1 MSCTVLFVC
10 TGNICRSPIA
20 EVLARSLFDQHLGAN
35 AQAFAVASAGTWGHE
50 GSRMEPE
57 ALAALAGRGIDGDAF
72 RARELTRAMVS
83 DADLILV
90 ATREHSVA
98 AAALD
103 PEAYDRIFLLTEFA
117 RLLAAVDPADL
128 PADPT
133 ERARAVVAAA
143 ATNRA
148 ADAAEGLDSDL
159 ADPYG
164 APQRV
169 FAKTAAHVERL
180 LTPLLGL
187 LAPCD
192 GATPGSPP
200 IARAGIARP

>member
-20 EVLARSLFDQHLGAN
+20 ELLARALFDQHLGAH
-35 AQAFAVASAGTWGHE
+35 AEAFAVASAGTWGHE

-57 ALAALAGRGIDGDAF
+57 ALAALAARGIDGDGF
-72 RARELTRAMVS
+72 RARELTHAMVR
-83 DADLILV
+83 DADLILT

-103 PEAYDRIFLLTEFA
+103 PDAYDRIFLLTEFA
-117 RLLAAVDPADL
+117 RLLAAVDPAEL
-128 PADPT
+128 PSDPT
-133 ERARAVVAAA
+133 GRARAVVAAA
-143 ATNRA
+143 ATTRA

-169 FAKTAAHVERL
+169 FAKTAAHVETL

-187 LAPCD
+187 LTNE
-192 GATPGSPP
+192 GKATPGSAP